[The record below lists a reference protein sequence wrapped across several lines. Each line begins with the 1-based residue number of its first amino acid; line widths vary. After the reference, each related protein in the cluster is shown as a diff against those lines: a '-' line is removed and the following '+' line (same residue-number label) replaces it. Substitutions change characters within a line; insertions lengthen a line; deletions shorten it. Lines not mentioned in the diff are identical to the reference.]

1 MPNTETNRI
10 ENKEQL
16 NEDFEQEVIAFLN
29 YKEGGIV
36 YVGVRKDGQVVGLKD
51 VDLTQLQIK
60 DRIKNN
66 IQPSTLGLFDVI
78 VETIDDKEVI
88 KVVISSG
95 TEKPY
100 YLRKKGRT
108 PEGCYIRIGSSKE
121 QMTFDMIDEM
131 YSKRVKNPLKE
142 IESPRQDLTFRQLK
156 IYYEENGMQLNDNFA
171 KNLNLLTSEGKYNYN
186 AYLLADENNV
196 SIKLV
201 KYLGTNKLELVENHE
216 YGYCCIITATHRI
229 LERLVAENT
238 VYAKIEYK
246 GRKEVEMI
254 DSKAL
259 KEAVILPIQYPQL
272 FEGKRQPW
280 KGILL
285 YGPPG
290 TGKSYLA
297 KAAATETKGRFFSV
311 SAANIVSKFMGESE
325 RLLKALF
332 ELARKNKPAV
342 IFIDEIDSVLSARSE
357 GENEATRRLK
367 TEFLIQMQGVGKDD
381 KGILVLGATNIPW
394 GLDPAVRRRFQKK
407 IYISLPEANARKLML
422 KLNLGDT
429 YNDLTDEQFTI
440 LGNLTKGYSGSDIY
454 NLTQDAIYG
463 PLRKCQRAT
472 HFKHLDPNHIVP
484 CSPSDPGAKEM
495 KINDIDHPE
504 MLVAPVVTFEDFIL
518 SLQKM
523 KPTVSEE
530 DLKRQQQFTQE
541 FGTEG

>member
-1 MPNTETNRI
+1 MFCDKAAAYLKEEKFEEAVRFYKKAKTSLESLI
-10 ENKEQL
+10 KFDENKYNIPVYEGKKKDVEKKIEEL
-16 NEDFEQEVIAFLN
+16 ESKKKKVAA
-29 YKEGGIV
+29 KEGG
-36 YVGVRKDGQVVGLKD
+36 GGNDNDEDKALKD
-51 VDLTQLQIK
+51 QL
-60 DRIKNN
+60 
-66 IQPSTLGLFDVI
+66 
-78 VETIDDKEVI
+78 
-88 KVVISSG
+88 SG
-95 TEKPY
+95 CLVTEMP
-100 YLRKKGRT
+100 
-108 PEGCYIRIGSSKE
+108 
-121 QMTFDMIDEM
+121 
-131 YSKRVKNPLKE
+131 
-142 IESPRQDLTFRQLK
+142 
-156 IYYEENGMQLNDNFA
+156 
-171 KNLNLLTSEGKYNYN
+171 
-186 AYLLADENNV
+186 NV
-196 SIKLV
+196 SWDDV
-201 KYLGTNKLELVENHE
+201 AGLEN
-216 YGYCCIITATHRI
+216 
-229 LERLVAENT
+229 
-238 VYAKIEYK
+238 AKQ
-246 GRKEVEMI
+246 
-254 DSKAL
+254 AL

-325 RLLKALF
+325 RLIKALF

-342 IFIDEIDSVLSARSE
+342 IFIDEIDSVLSARTD

-407 IYISLPEANARKLML
+407 IYISLPESKARKLML

-429 YNDLTDEQFTI
+429 YNDLTDEQFGI
-440 LGNLTKGYSGSDIY
+440 LGDLTEGYSGSDIY

-472 HFKHLDPNHIVP
+472 HFKQLDQNHIVP
-484 CSPSDPGAKEM
+484 CSPSDPGAMEM
-495 KINDIDHPE
+495 KINDIKNPE
-504 MLVAPVVTFEDFIL
+504 SLVAPVVTFEDFIL

-523 KPTVSEE
+523 KPTVSKD
-530 DLKRQQQFTQE
+530 DLKRQDEFTRE

>member
-1 MPNTETNRI
+1 MVDINEYKKDFKMFCDKAKACLDEQKFEDAVKFYKKAKTSLESLI
-10 ENKEQL
+10 KFDENKYNHPVYE
-16 NEDFEQEVIAFLN
+16 NKKKEVEKKIEELESKKKVAN
-29 YKEGGIV
+29 KEGG
-36 YVGVRKDGQVVGLKD
+36 GGEDDEDAKLKD
-51 VDLTQLQIK
+51 QL
-60 DRIKNN
+60 
-66 IQPSTLGLFDVI
+66 
-78 VETIDDKEVI
+78 
-88 KVVISSG
+88 SG
-95 TEKPY
+95 CLVTEMP
-100 YLRKKGRT
+100 
-108 PEGCYIRIGSSKE
+108 
-121 QMTFDMIDEM
+121 
-131 YSKRVKNPLKE
+131 
-142 IESPRQDLTFRQLK
+142 
-156 IYYEENGMQLNDNFA
+156 
-171 KNLNLLTSEGKYNYN
+171 
-186 AYLLADENNV
+186 NV
-196 SIKLV
+196 SWDDV
-201 KYLGTNKLELVENHE
+201 AGLEN
-216 YGYCCIITATHRI
+216 
-229 LERLVAENT
+229 
-238 VYAKIEYK
+238 AKQ
-246 GRKEVEMI
+246 
-254 DSKAL
+254 AL

-325 RLLKALF
+325 RLIKALF

-342 IFIDEIDSVLSARSE
+342 IFIDEIDSVLSARTD

-407 IYISLPEANARKLML
+407 IYISLPESKARKLML

-429 YNDLTDEQFTI
+429 YNDLTDEQFGI
-440 LGNLTKGYSGSDIY
+440 LGDLTEGYSGSDIY

-472 HFKHLDPNHIVP
+472 HFKHLDERHIVP
-484 CSPSDPGAKEM
+484 CSPSDPGAMEM
-495 KINDIDHPE
+495 KINDIADPGS
-504 MLVAPVVTFEDFIL
+504 LVAPVVTFEDFIL

-523 KPTVSEE
+523 KPTVSQA
-530 DLKRQQQFTQE
+530 DLEKQLKFTEE

>member
-1 MPNTETNRI
+1 MVDINEYKKDFKMYCDKAAGFLKEEKYEEALRFYGKAKVSLENLI
-10 ENKEQL
+10 KFDENKY
-16 NEDFEQEVIAFLN
+16 NKPVYEDKKKELEKKIEELQKKKKKVAA
-29 YKEGGIV
+29 KEGG
-36 YVGVRKDGQVVGLKD
+36 GSGENDEDQALKD
-51 VDLTQLQIK
+51 QL
-60 DRIKNN
+60 
-66 IQPSTLGLFDVI
+66 
-78 VETIDDKEVI
+78 
-88 KVVISSG
+88 SG
-95 TEKPY
+95 CLVTELP
-100 YLRKKGRT
+100 
-108 PEGCYIRIGSSKE
+108 
-121 QMTFDMIDEM
+121 
-131 YSKRVKNPLKE
+131 
-142 IESPRQDLTFRQLK
+142 
-156 IYYEENGMQLNDNFA
+156 
-171 KNLNLLTSEGKYNYN
+171 
-186 AYLLADENNV
+186 NV
-196 SIKLV
+196 SWDDV
-201 KYLGTNKLELVENHE
+201 AGLEN
-216 YGYCCIITATHRI
+216 
-229 LERLVAENT
+229 
-238 VYAKIEYK
+238 AKQ
-246 GRKEVEMI
+246 
-254 DSKAL
+254 AL

-325 RLLKALF
+325 RLIKALF

-381 KGILVLGATNIPW
+381 RGILVLGATNIPW

-429 YNDLTDEQFTI
+429 YNDLTDEQFKI
-440 LGNLTKGYSGSDIY
+440 LGDLTDGYSGSDIY

-472 HFKHLDPNHIVP
+472 HFKYLDAQQHLVP
-484 CSPSDPGAKEM
+484 CSPSDQGAMEM
-495 KINDIDHPE
+495 KINDIPNPE
-504 MLVAPVVTFEDFIL
+504 KLVAPVVTFEDFIL
-518 SLQKM
+518 SLQRM
-523 KPTVSEE
+523 KPTVSKE
-530 DLKRQQQFTQE
+530 DLKRQDEFTKE

>member
-1 MPNTETNRI
+1 MVDIGEYKKDFKMFCDKAAGFLKEEKYEEALRFYGKAKVSLENLI
-10 ENKEQL
+10 KFDENKY
-16 NEDFEQEVIAFLN
+16 NKPVYEDKKKELEKKIEELQKKKKKVAA
-29 YKEGGIV
+29 KEGG
-36 YVGVRKDGQVVGLKD
+36 GSGENDEDQALKD
-51 VDLTQLQIK
+51 QL
-60 DRIKNN
+60 
-66 IQPSTLGLFDVI
+66 
-78 VETIDDKEVI
+78 
-88 KVVISSG
+88 SG
-95 TEKPY
+95 CLVTELP
-100 YLRKKGRT
+100 
-108 PEGCYIRIGSSKE
+108 
-121 QMTFDMIDEM
+121 
-131 YSKRVKNPLKE
+131 
-142 IESPRQDLTFRQLK
+142 
-156 IYYEENGMQLNDNFA
+156 
-171 KNLNLLTSEGKYNYN
+171 
-186 AYLLADENNV
+186 NV
-196 SIKLV
+196 SWDDV
-201 KYLGTNKLELVENHE
+201 AGLEN
-216 YGYCCIITATHRI
+216 
-229 LERLVAENT
+229 
-238 VYAKIEYK
+238 AKQ
-246 GRKEVEMI
+246 
-254 DSKAL
+254 AL

-325 RLLKALF
+325 RLIKALF

-407 IYISLPEANARKLML
+407 IYISLPESNARKLML

-429 YNDLTDEQFTI
+429 YNDLTDEQFKI
-440 LGNLTKGYSGSDIY
+440 LGDLTDGYSGSDIY

-472 HFKHLDPNHIVP
+472 HFKYLDAQQHLVP
-484 CSPSDPGAKEM
+484 CSPSDQGAMEM
-495 KINDIDHPE
+495 KINDIPNPE
-504 MLVAPVVTFEDFIL
+504 KLVAPVVTFEDFIL
-518 SLQKM
+518 SLQRM
-523 KPTVSEE
+523 KPTVSKE
-530 DLKRQQQFTQE
+530 DLKRQDEFTKE

>member
-1 MPNTETNRI
+1 MDINEYKKDFKMFCDKAAAFLKEEKFEEAVRFYKKAKTSLESLI
-10 ENKEQL
+10 KFDENKYNIPVYEGKKKDVEKKIEEL
-16 NEDFEQEVIAFLN
+16 ESKKKKVAA
-29 YKEGGIV
+29 KEGG
-36 YVGVRKDGQVVGLKD
+36 GGNDNDEDKALKD
-51 VDLTQLQIK
+51 QL
-60 DRIKNN
+60 
-66 IQPSTLGLFDVI
+66 
-78 VETIDDKEVI
+78 
-88 KVVISSG
+88 SG
-95 TEKPY
+95 CLVTEMP
-100 YLRKKGRT
+100 
-108 PEGCYIRIGSSKE
+108 
-121 QMTFDMIDEM
+121 
-131 YSKRVKNPLKE
+131 
-142 IESPRQDLTFRQLK
+142 
-156 IYYEENGMQLNDNFA
+156 
-171 KNLNLLTSEGKYNYN
+171 
-186 AYLLADENNV
+186 NV
-196 SIKLV
+196 SWDDV
-201 KYLGTNKLELVENHE
+201 AGLEN
-216 YGYCCIITATHRI
+216 
-229 LERLVAENT
+229 
-238 VYAKIEYK
+238 AKQ
-246 GRKEVEMI
+246 
-254 DSKAL
+254 AL

-325 RLLKALF
+325 RLIKALF

-342 IFIDEIDSVLSARSE
+342 IFIDEIDSVLSARTD

-407 IYISLPEANARKLML
+407 IYISLPESKARKLML

-429 YNDLTDEQFTI
+429 YNDLTDEQFGI
-440 LGNLTKGYSGSDIY
+440 LGDLTEGYSGSDIY

-472 HFKHLDPNHIVP
+472 HFKQLDQNHIVP
-484 CSPSDPGAKEM
+484 CSPSDPGAMEM
-495 KINDIDHPE
+495 KINDIKNPE
-504 MLVAPVVTFEDFIL
+504 SLVAPVVTFEDFIL

-523 KPTVSEE
+523 KPTVSAE
-530 DLKRQQQFTQE
+530 DLKRQQQFTEE

>member
-1 MPNTETNRI
+1 MFCEKAAAFLKEEKNDEAVKFYKKANKTLESLLKFDENKYNHPVYEQKKQEI
-10 ENKEQL
+10 EKKIQELESKKKKVANKEGGDGEDDEDAKLKEQL
-16 NEDFEQEVIAFLN
+16 
-29 YKEGGIV
+29 
-36 YVGVRKDGQVVGLKD
+36 
-51 VDLTQLQIK
+51 
-60 DRIKNN
+60 
-66 IQPSTLGLFDVI
+66 
-78 VETIDDKEVI
+78 
-88 KVVISSG
+88 SG
-95 TEKPY
+95 T
-100 YLRKKGRT
+100 LVT
-108 PEGCYIRIGSSKE
+108 
-121 QMTFDMIDEM
+121 EM
-131 YSKRVKNPLKE
+131 P
-142 IESPRQDLTFRQLK
+142 
-156 IYYEENGMQLNDNFA
+156 
-171 KNLNLLTSEGKYNYN
+171 
-186 AYLLADENNV
+186 NV
-196 SIKLV
+196 SWDDV
-201 KYLGTNKLELVENHE
+201 AGLEN
-216 YGYCCIITATHRI
+216 
-229 LERLVAENT
+229 
-238 VYAKIEYK
+238 AK
-246 GRKEVEMI
+246 R
-254 DSKAL
+254 AL

-325 RLLKALF
+325 RLIKALF

-407 IYISLPEANARKLML
+407 IYISLPEAKARKLMV

-429 YNDLTDEQFTI
+429 YNDLTDEQFAI
-440 LGNLTKGYSGSDIY
+440 LGDLTEGYSGSDIY

-472 HFKHLDPNHIVP
+472 HFKQLDQNHIVP
-484 CSPSDPGAKEM
+484 CSPSDPGAMEM
-495 KINDIDHPE
+495 KINDIKNPE
-504 MLVAPVVTFEDFIL
+504 SLVAPVVTFEDFIL

-523 KPTVSEE
+523 KPTVSKD
-530 DLKRQQQFTQE
+530 DLKRQDEFTRE

>member
-1 MPNTETNRI
+1 MVDINEYKKDFKMFCDKAKACLDEQKFEDAVKFYKKAKTSLESLI
-10 ENKEQL
+10 KFDENKYNHPVYE
-16 NEDFEQEVIAFLN
+16 NKKKEVEKKIEELESKKKKVAN
-29 YKEGGIV
+29 KEGG
-36 YVGVRKDGQVVGLKD
+36 GGEDDEDAKLKD
-51 VDLTQLQIK
+51 QL
-60 DRIKNN
+60 
-66 IQPSTLGLFDVI
+66 
-78 VETIDDKEVI
+78 
-88 KVVISSG
+88 SG
-95 TEKPY
+95 CLVTEMP
-100 YLRKKGRT
+100 
-108 PEGCYIRIGSSKE
+108 
-121 QMTFDMIDEM
+121 
-131 YSKRVKNPLKE
+131 
-142 IESPRQDLTFRQLK
+142 
-156 IYYEENGMQLNDNFA
+156 
-171 KNLNLLTSEGKYNYN
+171 
-186 AYLLADENNV
+186 NV
-196 SIKLV
+196 SWDDV
-201 KYLGTNKLELVENHE
+201 AGLEN
-216 YGYCCIITATHRI
+216 
-229 LERLVAENT
+229 
-238 VYAKIEYK
+238 AKQ
-246 GRKEVEMI
+246 
-254 DSKAL
+254 AL

-325 RLLKALF
+325 RLIKALF

-342 IFIDEIDSVLSARSE
+342 IFIDEIDSVLSARTD

-407 IYISLPEANARKLML
+407 IYISLPESKARKLML

-429 YNDLTDEQFTI
+429 YNDLTDEQFGI
-440 LGNLTKGYSGSDIY
+440 LGDLTEGYSGSDIY

-472 HFKHLDPNHIVP
+472 HFKHLDERHIVP
-484 CSPSDPGAKEM
+484 CSPSDPGAMEM
-495 KINDIDHPE
+495 KINDIADPGS
-504 MLVAPVVTFEDFIL
+504 LVAPVVTFEDFIL

-523 KPTVSEE
+523 KPTVSQA
-530 DLKRQQQFTQE
+530 DLEKQLKFTEE

>member
-1 MPNTETNRI
+1 MFCEKASGYLKEEKNEDAVKFFKKAKTSLENLIKFDENKYNHPVYEQKKAEI
-10 ENKEQL
+10 EKKIEELESKKKKIANKEGGSGEDDEDAKLKEQL
-16 NEDFEQEVIAFLN
+16 
-29 YKEGGIV
+29 
-36 YVGVRKDGQVVGLKD
+36 
-51 VDLTQLQIK
+51 
-60 DRIKNN
+60 
-66 IQPSTLGLFDVI
+66 
-78 VETIDDKEVI
+78 
-88 KVVISSG
+88 SG
-95 TEKPY
+95 T
-100 YLRKKGRT
+100 LVT
-108 PEGCYIRIGSSKE
+108 
-121 QMTFDMIDEM
+121 EM
-131 YSKRVKNPLKE
+131 P
-142 IESPRQDLTFRQLK
+142 
-156 IYYEENGMQLNDNFA
+156 
-171 KNLNLLTSEGKYNYN
+171 
-186 AYLLADENNV
+186 NV
-196 SIKLV
+196 SWDDV
-201 KYLGTNKLELVENHE
+201 AGLEN
-216 YGYCCIITATHRI
+216 
-229 LERLVAENT
+229 
-238 VYAKIEYK
+238 AK
-246 GRKEVEMI
+246 R
-254 DSKAL
+254 AL

-325 RLLKALF
+325 RLIKALF

-407 IYISLPEANARKLML
+407 IYISLPEANARKLMV

-440 LGNLTKGYSGSDIY
+440 LGNLTEGYSGSDIY

-463 PLRKCQRAT
+463 PLRKCQKAT
-472 HFKHLDPNHIVP
+472 HFKKLDGTHIVP
-484 CSPSDPGAKEM
+484 CSPSDQGAFRM
-495 KINDIDHPE
+495 KINDIPNPE
-504 MLVAPVVTFEDFIL
+504 ALVAPVVTFEDFIL

-523 KPTVSEE
+523 KPTVSKK
-530 DLKRQQQFTQE
+530 DLERQEQFTQE
-541 FGTEG
+541 FGSEG

>member
-1 MPNTETNRI
+1 MPNVSWDDVAGL
-10 ENKEQL
+10 EN
-16 NEDFEQEVIAFLN
+16 
-29 YKEGGIV
+29 
-36 YVGVRKDGQVVGLKD
+36 
-51 VDLTQLQIK
+51 
-60 DRIKNN
+60 
-66 IQPSTLGLFDVI
+66 
-78 VETIDDKEVI
+78 
-88 KVVISSG
+88 
-95 TEKPY
+95 
-100 YLRKKGRT
+100 
-108 PEGCYIRIGSSKE
+108 
-121 QMTFDMIDEM
+121 
-131 YSKRVKNPLKE
+131 
-142 IESPRQDLTFRQLK
+142 
-156 IYYEENGMQLNDNFA
+156 A
-171 KNLNLLTSEGKYNYN
+171 KQ
-186 AYLLADENNV
+186 
-196 SIKLV
+196 
-201 KYLGTNKLELVENHE
+201 
-216 YGYCCIITATHRI
+216 
-229 LERLVAENT
+229 
-238 VYAKIEYK
+238 
-246 GRKEVEMI
+246 
-254 DSKAL
+254 AL

-311 SAANIVSKFMGESE
+311 SAANIVSKYMGESE
-325 RLLKALF
+325 RLIKALF

-407 IYISLPEANARKLML
+407 IYISLPESKARKLML

-429 YNDLTDEQFTI
+429 YNDLTDEQFGI
-440 LGNLTKGYSGSDIY
+440 LGDLTEGYSGSDIY

-472 HFKHLDPNHIVP
+472 HFKNLDAKHLVP
-484 CSPSDPGAKEM
+484 CSPSDPGAMEM
-495 KINDIDHPE
+495 KISQIEHPE

-523 KPTVSEE
+523 KPTVSKE
-530 DLKRQQQFTQE
+530 DLKRQEDFTRE

>member
-1 MPNTETNRI
+1 MVDINEYKKDFKMFCDKAKACLDEQKFEDAVKFYKKAKTSLESLI
-10 ENKEQL
+10 KFDENKYNHPVYE
-16 NEDFEQEVIAFLN
+16 NKKKEVEKKIEELESKKKKVAN
-29 YKEGGIV
+29 KEGG
-36 YVGVRKDGQVVGLKD
+36 GGEDDEDAKLKD
-51 VDLTQLQIK
+51 QL
-60 DRIKNN
+60 
-66 IQPSTLGLFDVI
+66 
-78 VETIDDKEVI
+78 
-88 KVVISSG
+88 SG
-95 TEKPY
+95 CLVTEMP
-100 YLRKKGRT
+100 
-108 PEGCYIRIGSSKE
+108 
-121 QMTFDMIDEM
+121 
-131 YSKRVKNPLKE
+131 
-142 IESPRQDLTFRQLK
+142 
-156 IYYEENGMQLNDNFA
+156 
-171 KNLNLLTSEGKYNYN
+171 
-186 AYLLADENNV
+186 NV
-196 SIKLV
+196 SWDDV
-201 KYLGTNKLELVENHE
+201 AGLEN
-216 YGYCCIITATHRI
+216 
-229 LERLVAENT
+229 
-238 VYAKIEYK
+238 AKQ
-246 GRKEVEMI
+246 
-254 DSKAL
+254 AL

-325 RLLKALF
+325 RLIKALF

-342 IFIDEIDSVLSARSE
+342 IFIDEIDSVLSARTD

-407 IYISLPEANARKLML
+407 IYISLPESKARKLML

-429 YNDLTDEQFTI
+429 YNDLTDEQFSI
-440 LGNLTKGYSGSDIY
+440 LGDLTEGYSGSDIY

-472 HFKHLDPNHIVP
+472 HFKHLDERHIVP
-484 CSPSDPGAKEM
+484 CSPSDPGAMEM
-495 KINDIDHPE
+495 KINDIADPGS
-504 MLVAPVVTFEDFIL
+504 LVAPVVTFEDFIL

-523 KPTVSEE
+523 KPTVSQA
-530 DLKRQQQFTQE
+530 DLEKQLKFTEE

>member
-1 MPNTETNRI
+1 MVYINEYKKDFKMYCDKAAGFLKEEKYEEALRFYGKAKVSLENLI
-10 ENKEQL
+10 KFDENKY
-16 NEDFEQEVIAFLN
+16 NKPVYEDKKKELEKKIEELQKKKKKVAA
-29 YKEGGIV
+29 KEGG
-36 YVGVRKDGQVVGLKD
+36 GSGENDEDQALKD
-51 VDLTQLQIK
+51 QL
-60 DRIKNN
+60 
-66 IQPSTLGLFDVI
+66 
-78 VETIDDKEVI
+78 
-88 KVVISSG
+88 SG
-95 TEKPY
+95 CLVTELP
-100 YLRKKGRT
+100 
-108 PEGCYIRIGSSKE
+108 
-121 QMTFDMIDEM
+121 
-131 YSKRVKNPLKE
+131 
-142 IESPRQDLTFRQLK
+142 
-156 IYYEENGMQLNDNFA
+156 
-171 KNLNLLTSEGKYNYN
+171 
-186 AYLLADENNV
+186 NV
-196 SIKLV
+196 SWDDV
-201 KYLGTNKLELVENHE
+201 AGLEN
-216 YGYCCIITATHRI
+216 
-229 LERLVAENT
+229 
-238 VYAKIEYK
+238 AKQ
-246 GRKEVEMI
+246 
-254 DSKAL
+254 AL

-325 RLLKALF
+325 RLIKALF

-381 KGILVLGATNIPW
+381 RGILVLGATNIPW

-429 YNDLTDEQFTI
+429 YNDLTDEQFKI
-440 LGNLTKGYSGSDIY
+440 LGDLTDGYSGSDIY

-472 HFKHLDPNHIVP
+472 HFKYLDAQQHLVP
-484 CSPSDPGAKEM
+484 CSPSDQGAMEM
-495 KINDIDHPE
+495 KINDIPNPE
-504 MLVAPVVTFEDFIL
+504 KLVAPVVTFEDFIL

-523 KPTVSEE
+523 KPTVSKE
-530 DLKRQQQFTQE
+530 DLKRQDEFTKE

>member
-1 MPNTETNRI
+1 MVDINEYKKDFKMYCDKAAGFLKEEKYEEALRFYGKAKVSLENLI
-10 ENKEQL
+10 KFDENKY
-16 NEDFEQEVIAFLN
+16 NKPVYEDKKKEVEKKIEELQKKKKKVAA
-29 YKEGGIV
+29 KEGG
-36 YVGVRKDGQVVGLKD
+36 GSGENDEDQALKD
-51 VDLTQLQIK
+51 QL
-60 DRIKNN
+60 
-66 IQPSTLGLFDVI
+66 
-78 VETIDDKEVI
+78 
-88 KVVISSG
+88 SG
-95 TEKPY
+95 CLVTELP
-100 YLRKKGRT
+100 
-108 PEGCYIRIGSSKE
+108 
-121 QMTFDMIDEM
+121 
-131 YSKRVKNPLKE
+131 
-142 IESPRQDLTFRQLK
+142 
-156 IYYEENGMQLNDNFA
+156 
-171 KNLNLLTSEGKYNYN
+171 
-186 AYLLADENNV
+186 NV
-196 SIKLV
+196 SWDDV
-201 KYLGTNKLELVENHE
+201 AGLEN
-216 YGYCCIITATHRI
+216 
-229 LERLVAENT
+229 
-238 VYAKIEYK
+238 AKQ
-246 GRKEVEMI
+246 
-254 DSKAL
+254 AL

-325 RLLKALF
+325 RLIKALF

-381 KGILVLGATNIPW
+381 RGILVLGATNIPW

-429 YNDLTDEQFTI
+429 YNDLTDEQFKI
-440 LGNLTKGYSGSDIY
+440 LGDLTDGYSGSDIY

-472 HFKHLDPNHIVP
+472 HFKYLDAQQHLVP
-484 CSPSDPGAKEM
+484 CSPSDQGAMEM
-495 KINDIDHPE
+495 KINDIPNPE
-504 MLVAPVVTFEDFIL
+504 KLVAPVVTFEDFIL

-523 KPTVSEE
+523 KPTVSKE
-530 DLKRQQQFTQE
+530 DLKRQDEFTKE

>member
-1 MPNTETNRI
+1 MVDINEYKKDFKMFIDKAKACLDEQKFEDAVKFYKKAKTSLESLI
-10 ENKEQL
+10 KFDENKYNHPVYENKKKKSKKKQK
-16 NEDFEQEVIAFLN
+16 NSNQKKKKVAN
-29 YKEGGIV
+29 KEGG
-36 YVGVRKDGQVVGLKD
+36 GGEDDEDAKLKD
-51 VDLTQLQIK
+51 QL
-60 DRIKNN
+60 
-66 IQPSTLGLFDVI
+66 
-78 VETIDDKEVI
+78 
-88 KVVISSG
+88 SG
-95 TEKPY
+95 CLVTEMP
-100 YLRKKGRT
+100 
-108 PEGCYIRIGSSKE
+108 
-121 QMTFDMIDEM
+121 
-131 YSKRVKNPLKE
+131 
-142 IESPRQDLTFRQLK
+142 
-156 IYYEENGMQLNDNFA
+156 
-171 KNLNLLTSEGKYNYN
+171 
-186 AYLLADENNV
+186 NV
-196 SIKLV
+196 SWDDV
-201 KYLGTNKLELVENHE
+201 AGLEN
-216 YGYCCIITATHRI
+216 
-229 LERLVAENT
+229 
-238 VYAKIEYK
+238 AKQ
-246 GRKEVEMI
+246 
-254 DSKAL
+254 AL

-325 RLLKALF
+325 RLIKALF

-407 IYISLPEANARKLML
+407 IYISLPESKARKLML

-429 YNDLTDEQFTI
+429 YNDLTDEQFGI
-440 LGNLTKGYSGSDIY
+440 LGDLTEGYSGSDIY

-472 HFKHLDPNHIVP
+472 HFKHLDERHIVP
-484 CSPSDPGAKEM
+484 CSPSDPGAMEM
-495 KINDIDHPE
+495 KINDIADPGS
-504 MLVAPVVTFEDFIL
+504 LVAPVVTFEDFIL

-523 KPTVSEE
+523 KPTVSQA
-530 DLKRQQQFTQE
+530 DLEKQLKFTEE

>member
-1 MPNTETNRI
+1 MES
-10 ENKEQL
+10 KKKK
-16 NEDFEQEVIAFLN
+16 VAA
-29 YKEGGIV
+29 KEGG
-36 YVGVRKDGQVVGLKD
+36 GSGEDDEDAKLKQ
-51 VDLTQLQIK
+51 QL
-60 DRIKNN
+60 
-66 IQPSTLGLFDVI
+66 
-78 VETIDDKEVI
+78 
-88 KVVISSG
+88 
-95 TEKPY
+95 
-100 YLRKKGRT
+100 
-108 PEGCYIRIGSSKE
+108 EGCLV
-121 QMTFDMIDEM
+121 TEM
-131 YSKRVKNPLKE
+131 P
-142 IESPRQDLTFRQLK
+142 
-156 IYYEENGMQLNDNFA
+156 
-171 KNLNLLTSEGKYNYN
+171 
-186 AYLLADENNV
+186 NV
-196 SIKLV
+196 SWDDV
-201 KYLGTNKLELVENHE
+201 AGLEN
-216 YGYCCIITATHRI
+216 
-229 LERLVAENT
+229 
-238 VYAKIEYK
+238 AKQ
-246 GRKEVEMI
+246 
-254 DSKAL
+254 AL

-325 RLLKALF
+325 RLIKALF

-407 IYISLPEANARKLML
+407 IYISLPEANDRKLML

-472 HFKHLDPNHIVP
+472 HFKNLDPNHIVP
-484 CSPSDPGAKEM
+484 CSPSDPGAREL
-495 KINDIDHPE
+495 KINEIEHPE
-504 MLVAPVVTFEDFIL
+504 SLVAPVVTFEDFIL

-523 KPTVSEE
+523 KPTVSAE
-530 DLKRQQQFTQE
+530 DLKRQQQFTEE